1 MESKP
6 INLLLVEDDEADIL
20 NIQRFLQIHKVS
32 NPLYIA
38 RDGIEALAMLQGT
51 GEDGGAVIPYPYLV
65 LLDLNLPKM
74 DGLEFLRAVRND
86 PKLRSTMMIIITSS
100 DDEQTRAAAFDLN
113 VPNYLTKPVN
123 FDQLI
128 AMIATLEQSWNPHTR
143 DETPPPALM
152 GRLA

>member
-6 INLLLVEDDEADIL
+6 ISLLLVEDDEADIL
-20 NIQRFLQIHKVS
+20 DIQRSMQLLKVP

-51 GEDGGAVIPYPYLV
+51 GEDGGTVVPYPYLI
-65 LLDLNLPKM
+65 LLDLNLPRM
-74 DGLEFLRAVRND
+74 DGLEFLKAVRND
-86 PKLRSTMMIIITSS
+86 PKLRSTMIIIITSS

-113 VPNYLTKPVN
+113 VPNYLSKPVN
-123 FDQLI
+123 FDHLI
-128 AMIATLEQSWNPHTR
+128 AMIATLERSWNPHAQ
-143 DETPPPALM
+143 DEMPPSELI